1 MNFAALDEYLRRER
15 ARAAVSLALDEELG
29 VHHGISAS
37 DFVLLQSIDEGA
49 TAVADSDLARQLGL
63 LRSQLLMRV
72 RPLEK
77 VGLVLRTT
85 DERGRRTLLLSA
97 GGRRVVREARE
108 TAAEVCRTSGAED
121 HPRSRSS

>member
-15 ARAAVSLALDEELG
+15 ARAAVSLALDEALG
-29 VHHGISAS
+29 VHHGISSS

-49 TAVADSDLARQLGL
+49 TVADSDLARQLGL

-97 GGRRVVREARE
+97 GGRRVLREARE
-108 TAAEVCRTSGAED
+108 TAAEVCRTSGAGA
-121 HPRSRSS
+121 